1 MTRNVGILTFW
12 YRLASLLFRTRA
24 GVVVCVI
31 ASGRCVSRV
40 VVGSIRDHH
49 GMGSFSGALFIEEEE
64 GVLLLRHETLSERV
78 SLETFFIG

>member
-1 MTRNVGILTFW
+1 MGIFTLW
-12 YRLASLLFRTRA
+12 YRLASLLVRTRA

-31 ASGRCVSRV
+31 ESGRCVSRVV

-49 GMGSFSGALFIEEEE
+49 GKGSFSGALFIEEEEE